1 MLDTS
6 NAIRSAYLSKLD
18 GFLTLG
24 GRSVEV
30 YGQEPFETPGEQY
43 VILSDITETQIE
55 INNSKFIS
63 EVDVDID
70 IFVEQYMRYDN
81 SQVDDIANQ
90 ILNLLIPS
98 LPMADIGDANFEIYV
113 LERTASRYLPLQ
125 SGQNFVA
132 RKIITLRNIVKQK

>member
-6 NAIRSAYLSKLD
+6 NAIRTAYLSKLD

-24 GRSVEV
+24 GRNVEV
-30 YGQEPFETPGEQY
+30 YGDEPFETPGEQY
-43 VILSDITETQIE
+43 VILSSISESQVQ

-63 EVDVDID
+63 EVEVDID
-70 IFVEQYMRYDN
+70 IFVEQYMRNDN
-81 SQVDDIANQ
+81 SQVDDISNQ

-98 LPMADIGDANFEIYV
+98 MPMNDIGDANFEIYV
-113 LERTASRYLPLQ
+113 LERTGSRYLPLQ